1 MAELLTLKQI
11 AVRLDLPPATVRYY
25 RDLFSEYL
33 PAVKVG
39 RFPQY
44 GEEALQVISD
54 IRRLY
59 GEGLDRDQVKA
70 ELDQNHAVNQGAEL
84 AATTTGAT
92 AQQYEKYLY
101 LLAKQSNLLQEQ
113 QVTIAK
119 QAAII
124 DKLTDQLSR
133 EQKVKEQLLLQEI
146 KNRSKPEPVKR
157 RWWQRGKH

>member
-92 AQQYEKYLY
+92 AQQ
-101 LLAKQSNLLQEQ
+101 LAKQSNLLQEQ

-146 KNRSKPEPVKR
+146 KNRSKPEQKR
-157 RWWQRGKH
+157 PWWRRGKR